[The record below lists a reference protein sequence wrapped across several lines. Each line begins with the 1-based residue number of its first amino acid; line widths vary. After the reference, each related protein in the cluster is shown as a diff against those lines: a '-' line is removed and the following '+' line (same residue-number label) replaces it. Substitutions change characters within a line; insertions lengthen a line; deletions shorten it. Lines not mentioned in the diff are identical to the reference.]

1 MTLTRLQG
9 MLWLLLTLLGSGPR
23 IAMAADSIGIL
34 MANPTAASDEFLAEF
49 KKELSGAPGGS
60 TLRVSVIKDLAQE
73 KPDLVLAV
81 GVQALNQVA
90 GTAQPVL
97 GVLVP
102 QVSYEKIRAEHARK
116 GVSGKFSAIYLD
128 QPLPRQFGL
137 IRAIL
142 PKAGSIGILLG
153 PAARQQGSALSETAG
168 QYNFKLQLEY
178 VGSEQDLISGLRRVL
193 NDSGVLLALPDP
205 LVYNRET
212 AQTILLT
219 SYRHEKP
226 VIGFSQAYV
235 KAGALAGVFSTPAQ
249 IARQAAE
256 IVREAIASQKIM
268 LPEPQ
273 HPRYFSVDIN
283 RQVARSLGINVEEE
297 SVIHEK
303 LLKIERASP

>member
-1 MTLTRLQG
+1 MRLIQATC
-9 MLWLLLTLLGSGPR
+9 LLLGLL
-23 IAMAADSIGIL
+23 MAVARCASAQESIGIL
-34 MANPTAASDEFLAEF
+34 MSAPSAANDEFLTEF
-49 KKELSGAPGGS
+49 KKELSDTPGS
-60 TLRVSVIKDLAQE
+60 ATLRVSVIKDLAQE
-73 KPDLVLAV
+73 KPDLLLAV
-81 GVQALNQVA
+81 GVQALNQAA
-90 GTAQPVL
+90 GAAQPVL
-97 GVLVP
+97 GVLIP

-142 PKAGSIGILLG
+142 PKAGSIGVLLG
-153 PAARQQGSALSETAG
+153 PAAQQQGTALSEAANRF
-168 QYNFKLQLEY
+168 NFNLQLEH
-178 VGSEQDLISGLRRVL
+178 VGSEQGLMSGLRRVL

-256 IVREAIASQKIM
+256 IVREATATQKIT

-297 SVIHEK
+297 SAIHEK